1 MFKLP
6 YSISE
11 SSLKIF
17 ITFFIYINIYN
28 NNSGE
33 KMKTLNE
40 RISEKFSELK
50 EYIIYLYEY
59 RDFDISKFG
68 KYLLKKYYRLS
79 LFDNSNLITKVNAK
93 QVKIPGTD
101 SYNFNNADYYKY
113 NYDSYNY
120 RHPMNLRDVL
130 MLIDKIYKIYGAES
144 IPELYKL
151 IEKNME

>member
-1 MFKLP
+1 
-6 YSISE
+6 
-11 SSLKIF
+11 
-17 ITFFIYINIYN
+17 
-28 NNSGE
+28 
-33 KMKTLNE
+33 MKRLNE

-59 RDFDISKFG
+59 KDFDISKFG

-130 MLIDKIYKIYGAES
+130 LLVDKIYKIYGAES

>member
-1 MFKLP
+1 MNIKNFK
-6 YSISE
+6 
-11 SSLKIF
+11 
-17 ITFFIYINIYN
+17 YINIYN

-33 KMKTLNE
+33 KMKRLNE

-93 QVKIPGTD
+93 HVKIPGTD

-130 MLIDKIYKIYGAES
+130 MLVDKIYKIYGAES

>member
-1 MFKLP
+1 MN
-6 YSISE
+6 
-11 SSLKIF
+11 KILIIF
-17 ITFFIYINIYN
+17 LYINIYN

-33 KMKTLNE
+33 KMKRLNE

-93 QVKIPGTD
+93 HVKIPGTD

-130 MLIDKIYKIYGAES
+130 LLVDKIYKQS
-144 IPELYKL
+144 ISLKKINL
-151 IEKNME
+151 